1 MCVLQSILTN
11 RKEEKCAYSNFQHR
25 RIAVFRVS
33 HYNRAMKSGLIAVV
47 GRPSSGKSTL
57 LNTIC
62 GQKVSITAPS
72 PQTTRNTVRGILS
85 EERGQLVFLDT
96 PGYHNSQQK
105 FNRYLKQLAHSTLE
119 EADVILYVLDPRR
132 APGPEETQLMQ
143 VLADSDKPVI
153 AAINKTDLNP
163 PRLAE
168 VQQRVAEQ
176 LPHSL
181 AYPISALNGFGV
193 RDLIAGLFLQAPE
206 GELMY
211 PQEYYTD
218 QDPEFRITE
227 IIREQAVNRVREEL
241 PHALY
246 VEIADM
252 EMQEE
257 RHLLWT
263 RAVIYVERESQKGII
278 VGKQGSMIKKIR
290 VAAEQELAELFPYAI
305 KLDLRVKVDPK
316 WRSRDGLL
324 EKLIH

>member
-1 MCVLQSILTN
+1 MCVLQSILTI
-11 RKEEKCAYSNFQHR
+11 RKEEKCAGADFMFR
-25 RIAVFRVS
+25 RIAVFPIS

-132 APGPEETQLMQ
+132 APGPEEIQLMQ
-143 VLADSDKPVI
+143 TLADCGKPVI
-153 AAINKTDLNP
+153 AALNKTDLNP
-163 PRLAE
+163 TRLAE

-193 RDLIAGLFLQAPE
+193 RDLLAGLFLQAPE

-211 PQEYYTD
+211 PEEYYTD

-246 VEIADM
+246 VEIADI

-257 RHLLWT
+257 RHLLWA

-290 VAAEQELAELFPYAI
+290 VAAERELAELFPYAI